1 MSIIRILILAV
12 SLTIGNVDAASFTL
26 SANGNEPIYQSV
38 ITPEIYQNSREK
50 HLQDLAIYNAE
61 GEPLP
66 YAIAN
71 YEMMYPKKVI
81 AETKPL
87 LIFPMQESAINFG
100 KDINISLENKTN
112 NTKVDF
118 TTKPTQQQ
126 QPAYLFDLGKQHPIL
141 KKINLEWQ
149 GAEGK
154 LISVQA
160 FTSDDLK
167 HWTNIG
173 QSVIFKSLVDGHA
186 ILQNSV
192 ELYAFTPG
200 QYLKII
206 ASDVAKEDF
215 KLISVNTEYSK
226 VQDTPLSQLW
236 QPLVLLKREKNK
248 NNEINIDF
256 ESSGRYP
263 VSYLRISLP
272 QQNTITQVNVLT
284 RNQPDAP
291 WEVATHSPLYR
302 LNKEGRDTVNPD
314 IKINPREARFWRL
327 QFNEKSGG
335 IGLNN
340 PTLEVGW
347 QPQTIIW
354 NARGNAPYR
363 MTVGEG
369 GDVSAVSMASLIPN
383 KQLWEVNTLPV
394 ADISLNTTGELA
406 ANPWVDAPDYK
417 RWVLWAGLFLGV
429 LALAAMSYSLLK
441 NNPQTK

>member
-38 ITPEIYQNSREK
+38 ITPAIYQNSREK

-112 NTKVDF
+112 NTKVDV

-141 KKINLEWQ
+141 KKIKLEWQ

-192 ELYAFTPG
+192 ELYAFTPD

-226 VQDTPLSQLW
+226 VQETPITQFW
-236 QPLVLLKREKNK
+236 QSLTLLKREKTK
-248 NNEINIDF
+248 NGEINIDF

-291 WEVATHSPLYR
+291 WEVANHSPLYR

-327 QFNEKSGG
+327 QFNEKNGG
-335 IGLNN
+335 IGLEN
-340 PTLEVGW
+340 PRLEVGW
-347 QPQTIIW
+347 QPQTVVW
-354 NARGNAPYR
+354 NARGKSPYS
-363 MTVGEG
+363 MVVGEG

-383 KQLWEVNTLPV
+383 NQLRQLNTLPV
-394 ADISLNTTGELA
+394 ADISFNSTGELA
-406 ANPWVDAPDYK
+406 ANPWVDAQDYK

-441 NNPQTK
+441 NNPK

>member
-38 ITPEIYQNSREK
+38 ITPAIYQNSREK

-66 YAIAN
+66 YAIAS

-87 LIFPMQESAINFG
+87 LIFPMQESAVNSG

-112 NTKVDF
+112 STKVDV
-118 TTKPTQQQ
+118 TSKPTQQQ

-192 ELYAFTPG
+192 ELYAFTPD

-291 WEVATHSPLYR
+291 WEVANHSPLYR

-383 KQLWEVNTLPV
+383 NQLRQLNTLPV
-394 ADISLNTTGELA
+394 ADISFNSTGELA
-406 ANPWVDAPDYK
+406 TNPWVDAPDYK

-441 NNPQTK
+441 NNPK

>member
-1 MSIIRILILAV
+1 MSIIRILILAI
-12 SLTIGNVDAASFTL
+12 SLTICNVYAASFTL
-26 SANGNEPIYQSV
+26 NTNGNEPIYQSV
-38 ITPEIYQNSREK
+38 ITPEIYQNTHEK

-66 YAIAN
+66 YAIAS
-71 YEMMYPKKVI
+71 YEMMYPKKVT
-81 AETKPL
+81 AETKSL
-87 LIFPMQESAINFG
+87 LIFPMQESAVNSG
-100 KDINISLENKTN
+100 KDINISLENKAN
-112 NTKVDF
+112 NTKVDV
-118 TTKPTQQQ
+118 TTNSTLQQQ
-126 QPAYLFDLGKQHPIL
+126 KPAYLFDLGKQHLML
-141 KKINLEWQ
+141 KKINLAWQ

-154 LISVQA
+154 LVSVQA
-160 FTSDDLK
+160 YTSDNLK
-167 HWTNIG
+167 NWSSIG
-173 QSVIFKSLVDGHA
+173 QSVIFKSAVDGQTL
-186 ILQNSV
+186 LQNSI
-192 ELYAFTPG
+192 ELHAFT
-200 QYLKII
+200 QERYLKISANDI
-206 ASDVAKEDF
+206 ANDDF

-302 LNKEGRDTVNPD
+302 LNKEGGDTVNPD

-383 KQLWEVNTLPV
+383 NQLRQVNTLPV
-394 ADISLNTTGELA
+394 ADISLNSAGELA
-406 ANPWVDAPDYK
+406 TNPWVDAPDYK

-441 NNPQTK
+441 NNPK

>member
-12 SLTIGNVDAASFTL
+12 SLTIGNVYAASFTL
-26 SANGNEPIYQSV
+26 NTNGNEPIYQSV
-38 ITPEIYQNSREK
+38 ITPEIYQNTREK

-71 YEMMYPKKVI
+71 YEMVYPKKVI

-87 LIFPMQESAINFG
+87 LIFPMQESAINSG

-112 NTKVDF
+112 NTKVDV
-118 TTKPTQQQ
+118 TTKPTQQ

-160 FTSDDLK
+160 FTSDNLK

-192 ELYAFTPG
+192 ELYAFTPD

-284 RNQPDAP
+284 RNQPDTP
-291 WEVATHSPLYR
+291 WEVVTHAPLYR

-314 IKINPREARFWRL
+314 IKINPTEARFWRL

-335 IGLNN
+335 IGLEN
-340 PTLEVGW
+340 PRLEVGW
-347 QPQTIIW
+347 QPQTVVW
-354 NARGNAPYR
+354 NARGNAPYS
-363 MTVGEG
+363 MVVGEG
-369 GDVSAVSMASLIPN
+369 GDVSAVSIASLIPN
-383 KQLWEVNTLPV
+383 NQLRQVNTLPV
-394 ADISLNTTGELA
+394 ADISFNSAGELA
-406 ANPWVDAPDYK
+406 ANPWADAPDYK

>member
-38 ITPEIYQNSREK
+38 ITPAIYQNSREK

-66 YAIAN
+66 YAIAS

-87 LIFPMQESAINFG
+87 LIFPMQESAVNSG
-100 KDINISLENKTN
+100 KDINFSLENITN
-112 NTKVDF
+112 NTKVDV

-192 ELYAFTPG
+192 ELYAFTPD

-369 GDVSAVSMASLIPN
+369 GDVSAVSIASMIPN
-383 KQLWEVNTLPV
+383 KQLRQVNTLPV
-394 ADISLNTTGELA
+394 ADISLNSAGELA
-406 ANPWVDAPDYK
+406 ANPWVDAQDYK

-441 NNPQTK
+441 NNPK

>member
-383 KQLWEVNTLPV
+383 NQLWQVNTLPE
-394 ADISLNTTGELA
+394 ADISLNSAGELA
-406 ANPWVDAPDYK
+406 TNPWVDAPDYK

-429 LALAAMSYSLLK
+429 LALASMSYSLLK
-441 NNPQTK
+441 NNPK